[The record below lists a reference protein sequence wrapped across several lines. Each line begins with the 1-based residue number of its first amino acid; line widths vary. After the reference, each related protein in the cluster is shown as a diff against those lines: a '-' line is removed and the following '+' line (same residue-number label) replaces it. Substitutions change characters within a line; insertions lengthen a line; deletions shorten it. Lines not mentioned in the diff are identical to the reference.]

1 MKKDEE
7 DTLKAQTSQQGRR
20 IILRIARANGTIS
33 KEVPGNQTQAETDT
47 VWKSVVKDENE
58 VLKNKVKGLKNKLKN
73 LKKSHE
79 DLKTSFEDFKNIVQ
93 EKLSSQ
99 NHQNIPQ
106 NEKGI
111 EISNNV
117 HNSAEPFREKVEMD
131 HSDFQNPYSFEQPM
145 KKIKSEYGNDGVVR
159 VQDQSAEIQ
168 RLNEIIKKL
177 KEENVK
183 LIKDNR
189 NLTHGHGSKKG

>member
-47 VWKSVVKDENE
+47 DWKTVVKDENE

-79 DLKTSFEDFKNIVQ
+79 DLKTSFEDFKNFVQ

-99 NHQNIPQ
+99 NRQNKPQ
-106 NEKGI
+106 KEKGMGKG
-111 EISNNV
+111 NNTTCC
-117 HNSAEPFREKVEMD
+117 PL
-131 HSDFQNPYSFEQPM
+131 
-145 KKIKSEYGNDGVVR
+145 G
-159 VQDQSAEIQ
+159 
-168 RLNEIIKKL
+168 
-177 KEENVK
+177 
-183 LIKDNR
+183 
-189 NLTHGHGSKKG
+189 